1 MKEYFSYYANFFIN
15 QRVEEN
21 GQISALIMICVMV
34 IVLFF
39 FKNLFGYLAKYF
51 IASLQNGMLRDIRYK
66 IYEKITE
73 LPISFF
79 TEKRKG
85 DFISRITSD
94 VQVIQTSFLKML
106 EMFVKEPLTIIF
118 TLLGMI
124 LISWKLTVFVFIFL
138 PISGGIISAIG
149 KKLKSDSTKAQEE
162 SAHFLSLV
170 EETLSS
176 LKIIKGF
183 NAENKFRKRF
193 GESVDRLNAI
203 LNNLLHRQQLAS
215 PMSEFLGVV
224 VITVILWFGGRMVLI
239 DGSMDAAT
247 FIGFLTL
254 TYNILTPAK
263 NISKATYSIR
273 EGNASAERILEIVD
287 TESNIKNLPNAVEK
301 KSFEN
306 SISLE
311 NISFAYEKE
320 KVLKNFSMQVEK
332 GQTVALVGQSGSGKS
347 TIANLV
353 TRFYDVQEG
362 EIKIDRSEERR
373 VGNEWRCW

>member
-1 MKEYFSYYANFFIN
+1 MN
-15 QRVEEN
+15 QRIEKN
-21 GQISALIMICVMV
+21 RILSGLIMICVMV

-39 FKNLFGYLAKYF
+39 FKNLFGYLTKYF
-51 IASLQNGMLRDIRYK
+51 IASLQNGMLRDIRYT

-73 LPISFF
+73 LPVSYF

-118 TLLGMI
+118 TLAGMI
-124 LISWKLTVFVFIFL
+124 LISWKLTIFVFVFL

-183 NAENKFRKRF
+183 NAEKRFRKSF
-193 GESVDRLNAI
+193 GDSVDRLNKI
-203 LNNLLHRQQLAS
+203 LNSLLHRQQLAS

-239 DGSMDAAT
+239 DGTLDAAT

-263 NISKATYSIR
+263 NISKASYSIR
-273 EGNASAERILEIVD
+273 QGNASAERIMEIIETETKIKDAPGALEKTD
-287 TESNIKNLPNAVEK
+287 
-301 KSFEN
+301 FDQG
-306 SISLE
+306 ISVE
-311 NISFAYEKE
+311 NITFAYEE
-320 KVLKNFSMQVEK
+320 DKVLKKFYMHVVK
-332 GQTVALVGQSGSGKS
+332 GK
-347 TIANLV
+347 
-353 TRFYDVQEG
+353 
-362 EIKIDRSEERR
+362 K
-373 VGNEWRCW
+373 